1 MLAIIRGKHAKKI
14 LWIVAIA
21 IIVVFVLS
29 GAQSFLRQKRA
40 PVIAEIGNQKIPIT
54 NFTYYIEL
62 ARLDFILY
70 SNLRSESKAIT
81 PEEIMEKAK
90 VYFSLLW
97 KAKEKKIKV
106 NDKEI
111 IEWVNRNFTRGGKF
125 DEASYTRYI
134 NHISRAFNISLTPR
148 SFEEYIREFIVM
160 DKLWK
165 EVIHATIT
173 DEEVRRLHE
182 IDTQEAKIAYLFIPY
197 QKFRV
202 DIGISPKEI
211 EEYYKNNKSLF
222 KREAKIN
229 IKYALIGQSS
239 QLDDQ
244 ELSEL
249 SKLKTLDDLREYLS
263 KKEKTSLEIKETG
276 FIGLDDPVNE
286 IGWHPAITQK
296 AFSLAVNQISEPI
309 KLEKGLIIV
318 GKEEEKPAIIPAL
331 GEIEGEVKEAL
342 IVTRAKEEAKKFT
355 QEILNE
361 ISKKEVKDL
370 SKAVSHIDWAGK
382 ENIEFKETEY
392 FKYNDYIEGVG
403 LNRMVSAVIFSL
415 EKNEIYSKIIPLKKG
430 AYILQLKD
438 KTLFDEESF
447 EAKKQ
452 TYRDNIK
459 AQKEFIERLKFLGS
473 LAQEIVVTIPIK

>member
-1 MLAIIRGKHAKKI
+1 MKAIQKVYKRKVNLPKVKGSGLLSDLPIIGDIFSSIFGSGFNVGDFVKGIAQKVTKKNIIRAKEFLDKHKI
-14 LWIVAIA
+14 L
-21 IIVVFVLS
+21 
-29 GAQSFLRQKRA
+29 
-40 PVIAEIGNQKIPIT
+40 
-54 NFTYYIEL
+54 
-62 ARLDFILY
+62 
-70 SNLRSESKAIT
+70 
-81 PEEIMEKAK
+81 EIMEKAK

-148 SFEEYIREFIVM
+148 SFEEYIRELIVM

-165 EVIHATIT
+165 EVVHVTVT
-173 DEEVRRLHE
+173 DEEARRLHE

-229 IKYALIGQSS
+229 IKYALIDQGS
-239 QLDDQ
+239 QLNDQ

-249 SKLKTLDDLREYLS
+249 SKLKTLNDLREYLS

-331 GEIEGEVKEAL
+331 GEIKGEVKEAL
-342 IVTRAKEEAKKFT
+342 IVIRAKEEAKKFT

-370 SKAVSHIDWAGK
+370 SKAASHIDGAGK

-392 FKYNDYIEGVG
+392 FKYNDYIEGIG
-403 LNRMVSAVIFSL
+403 LNRMVSTIAFAL
-415 EKNEIYSKIIPLKKG
+415 KKDEIYSKIIPLEKG

-459 AQKEFIERLKFLGS
+459 AQKEFIERLKFLES
-473 LAQEIVVTIPIK
+473 LAREIDIKIPLSKQNPLSG